1 MSILNHIFNQRRKT
15 ITRVNR
21 IINRNDAEYLNLV
34 NRVLENGDVKQ
45 GRNSKVISSFGEKM
59 EFNLRGYT
67 VPVLTTKHLAWK
79 ACLKE
84 LLWFI
89 NGDTNN
95 KILTKQGV
103 KIWNDNAS
111 LDFKKKIGVE
121 YENEGDL
128 GPIYGHQWR
137 FFNAEYNGCDEDY
150 TNKGVDQLNN
160 IITNLNDPEEM
171 YSRRLIMSA
180 WNPCQIEEMVLPPCH
195 VLSQFNVSQYGELSC
210 ALYQRSGD
218 IGLGIPFNI
227 ASYSFLTC
235 LLAKHCGLK
244 PGKFIHF
251 IGDAHIYE
259 NHIESLKQQQ
269 QRTPYL
275 PPILEIKREQN
286 IDNYTIDNFKLL
298 NYYHNPK
305 IHMEMVA

>member
-1 MSILNHIFNQRRKT
+1 MSILNHIFNQRKT
-15 ITRVNR
+15 GISRVNR
-21 IINRNDAEYLNLV
+21 IINRNDTEYLNLV
-34 NRVLENGDVKQ
+34 NRVLTNGEIKN

-67 VPVLTTKHLAWK
+67 VPVLTTKHVAWK
-79 ACLKE
+79 SCLKE

-89 NGDTNN
+89 KGDTNN
-95 KILTKQGV
+95 GNLAKQGV

-111 LDFKKKIGVE
+111 LEFKKSIGID
-121 YENEGDL
+121 YKNEGDL

-137 FFNAEYNGCDEDY
+137 FFNAEYSGCDNSYKNE
-150 TNKGVDQLNN
+150 GVDQLNN
-160 IITNLNDPEEM
+160 IITNLRDPNER
-171 YSRRLIMSA
+171 YSRRLVMSA
-180 WNPCQIEEMVLPPCH
+180 WNPCQLEEMVLPPCH

-244 PGKFIHF
+244 PGKFVHF
-251 IGDAHIYE
+251 IGDAHIYV

-269 QRTPYL
+269 KNIPYL
-275 PPILEIKREQN
+275 PPILEIKKEEN
-286 IDNYTIDNFKLL
+286 IDNYTFNNFKLL
-298 NYYHNPK
+298 NYHHNPK